1 MTKLGAP
8 KNPDLGDID
17 VLAWRRTSEDVFLV
31 EAKRLTP
38 ALTVREVIQRLEE
51 FRGDEK
57 ANDSL
62 RKHIRRIAWIEQNL
76 AGVEKLTGIPIARIK
91 SHPLLVTSEP
101 VPMQFFAK
109 MKFPVGQVVP
119 IDDLKSQL

>member
-17 VLAWRRTSEDVFLV
+17 VLAWRRTSVDVFLV

-57 ANDSL
+57 AC
-62 RKHIRRIAWIEQNL
+62 EQ
-76 AGVEKLTGIPIARIK
+76 VELTGGPR
-91 SHPLLVTSEP
+91 LV
-101 VPMQFFAK
+101 
-109 MKFPVGQVVP
+109 
-119 IDDLKSQL
+119 